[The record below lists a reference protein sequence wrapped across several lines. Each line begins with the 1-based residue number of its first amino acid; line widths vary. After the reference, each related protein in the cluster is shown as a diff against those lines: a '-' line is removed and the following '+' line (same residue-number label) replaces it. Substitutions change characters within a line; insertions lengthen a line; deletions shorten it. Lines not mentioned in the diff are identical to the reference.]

1 MEGTNYQNQNVG
13 QVQNNQPAGFANNP
27 NVANANTQANVN
39 GQPTQQVFNGQSS
52 STQDVSAMYF
62 EKKFMISYLE
72 SKQELHKVF
81 SKSQYERFTLKHT
94 KSTPDQLLA
103 DYVKSY
109 RLVLE
114 KYFKQVGVQ
123 NIQQQIDQVII
134 GFVKKYNKDFIAYA
148 TEEN

>member
-1 MEGTNYQNQNVG
+1 MEETNNQNLNVG
-13 QVQNNQPAGFANNP
+13 QVQNYQTSSFANNP
-27 NVANANTQANVN
+27 NMTN
-39 GQPTQQVFNGQSS
+39 GQTINNQQSTQQAFGGQAA
-52 STQDVSAMYF
+52 STQDVSAMYY
-62 EKKFMISYLE
+62 EKKFMIAYLE
-72 SKQELHKVF
+72 GKQELHKVF
-81 SKSQYERFTLKHT
+81 SKSQFERFTLKHT

>member
-1 MEGTNYQNQNVG
+1 MEETNNQNLNVG
-13 QVQNNQPAGFANNP
+13 QVQNYQTSSIANNP
-27 NVANANTQANVN
+27 NMTS
-39 GQPTQQVFNGQSS
+39 GQTINNQQSTQQVFGGQGA
-52 STQDVSAMYF
+52 STQDVSAMYY
-62 EKKFMISYLE
+62 EKKFMIAYLE
-72 SKQELHKVF
+72 GKQELHKVF
-81 SKSQYERFTLKHT
+81 SKSQFERFTLKHT

>member
-13 QVQNNQPAGFANNP
+13 QAQNYQNSSSVNNTNIAGGQINTNQ
-27 NVANANTQANVN
+27 QS
-39 GQPTQQVFNGQSS
+39 TQQVFGGQGT
-52 STQDVSAMYF
+52 STQDVSAMYY
-62 EKKFMISYLE
+62 EKKFMVSYLE
-72 SKQELHKVF
+72 NKQELHKVF
-81 SKSQYERFTLKHT
+81 SKSQFERFALKHT
-94 KSTPDQLLA
+94 KSTPDQFLA